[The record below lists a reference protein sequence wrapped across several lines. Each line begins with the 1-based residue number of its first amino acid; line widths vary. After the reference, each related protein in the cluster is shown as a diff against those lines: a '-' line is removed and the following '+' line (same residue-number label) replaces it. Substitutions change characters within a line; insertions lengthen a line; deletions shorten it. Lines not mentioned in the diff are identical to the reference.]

1 MKFNTINH
9 SYYFMKL
16 KTFLCCL
23 VLLVFSKINAQ
34 QYTLWYSQPAKQ
46 WLQALPIGNGS
57 LGGMVFGGVEK
68 EQIQFN
74 ESSLI
79 TGTTSIDGN
88 EKPTVG
94 YYQPFGDVMIDF
106 GNLRAENYRRELRL
120 EDAVHTVTFTTGG
133 INFRR
138 EYFSSYPDKV
148 LVANFTA
155 TKKGSISCSIKLK
168 DAHNG
173 FIQVKGNKIIATG
186 TLPENGMQYESQ
198 LMVINKGGIISIDN
212 SKITVTNANTLC
224 LLLVAGTDFS
234 KDFSKNFKGKHPHGL
249 VEKTI
254 NLAAAKSYSTLRK
267 AHIADYQNLYNRV
280 QLNLGAS
287 PETATLDRLNAV
299 KNGAKDPA
307 LEALLFQ
314 YGRYLLISSS
324 RPGGLPAN
332 LQGIWNNEYKPAW
345 YSQYTT
351 NINLQMNYW
360 LAEPTALTECTAPYF
375 DWVENLARVNK
386 KSTDPKLQTKKGWI
400 AYSTNNIMGG
410 PSTWGL
416 HRPGSA
422 WLSQHFWEHYAFT
435 GDKEFLKNRA
445 YPMLKDVSGYWEDHL
460 VEKEGKLITPDGW
473 SPEHGP
479 GKLEGDRTPYP
490 GVSYDQQIVYDLFT
504 NTIEASAGLDEDWTY
519 RTKITEMRNKL
530 LGPQIGKWGQL
541 QEWMDDVDDPTDHH
555 RHNSHM
561 FAVHPGR
568 QISPLNTPEWAKAA
582 LVSLN
587 ARGDVSTGWST
598 AWKINLFARLGQGNR
613 SYDLVNTLFKKCIL
627 ENLFDTHPPFQIDGN
642 FGYTAGVT
650 EMLLQSH
657 IKEGDHYILQLLPA
671 LPYAWP
677 SGEVKGLRARGGF
690 IVDLTWKEGK
700 MINLTIKSLLGNN
713 LKLLYGT
720 KVISLKSKAG
730 KTTSFNY
737 RLFLN

>member
-9 SYYFMKL
+9 SHYFMIL
-16 KTFLCCL
+16 KRVLCCL
-23 VLLVFSKINAQ
+23 ALLVFSKINAQ
-34 QYTLWYSQPAKQ
+34 QHSLWYAQPAKQ

-79 TGTTSIDGN
+79 TGATSIDGN
-88 EKPTVG
+88 AKPTVG
-94 YYQPFGDVMIDF
+94 YYQPFGDVVIDF

-120 EDAVHTVTFTTGG
+120 QDAVHTVTFTTGG
-133 INFRR
+133 VHFRR
-138 EYFSSYPDKV
+138 EYFASYPDKV

-155 TKKGSISCSIKLK
+155 TKKGSISCFIKLK

-173 FIQVKGNKIIATG
+173 SIQLKGNKIIATG
-186 TLPENGMQYESQ
+186 TLPENGMLYESQ
-198 LMVINKGGIISIDN
+198 LMVINTGGKLSVENSIIRVS
-212 SKITVTNANTLC
+212 NANELR

-234 KDFSKNFKGKHPHGL
+234 KDFSKNFKGDHPHVQL
-249 VEKTI
+249 EKTI
-254 NLAAAKSYSTLRK
+254 QLAAAKSYSTLRK

-287 PETATLDRLNAV
+287 PEKTTLDRLNAV

-345 YSQYTT
+345 YSQFTT

-375 DWVENLARVNK
+375 DWVENLALVNK
-386 KSTDPKLQTKKGWI
+386 KSTDPKLQTTKGWI

-435 GDKEFLKNRA
+435 GDTEFLKNRA

-460 VEKEGKLITPDGW
+460 VEKDGKLITPDGW

-479 GKLEGDRTPYP
+479 GKIEGDRTPYP

-504 NTIEASAGLDEDWTY
+504 NNIEASGALGEDVAY

-541 QEWMDDVDDPTDHH
+541 QEWMDDLDDPIDHH

-568 QISPLNTPEWAKAA
+568 QISPIRTPEWAKAA

-598 AWKINLFARLGQGNR
+598 AWKINLFARLAQGNR
-613 SYDLVNTLFKKCIL
+613 AYDLVNTLFKKCIL

-642 FGYTAGVT
+642 FGYTAGVS

-657 IKEGDHYILQLLPA
+657 IKEGDHYVLQLLPA
-671 LPYAWP
+671 LPDAW
-677 SGEVKGLRARGGF
+677 STGEVKGLRARGGF
-690 IVDLTWKEGK
+690 IVDLTWKDGK
-700 MINLTIKSLLGNN
+700 ITKGRIQSLLGNPVQLIYRN
-713 LKLLYGT
+713 TSRIIPTKKGATLQILDCLK
-720 KVISLKSKAG
+720 
-730 KTTSFNY
+730 
-737 RLFLN
+737 

>member
-9 SYYFMKL
+9 SHYLIKL
-16 KTFLCCL
+16 KTVLCCL
-23 VLLVFSKINAQ
+23 GLLVLSTIHAQ
-34 QYTLWYSQPAKQ
+34 QNTLWYSQPAKQ

-79 TGTTSIDGN
+79 TGATSIEGN
-88 EKPTVG
+88 AKPTVG
-94 YYQPFGDVMIDF
+94 YYQTFGDVVIDF
-106 GNLRAENYRRELRL
+106 GNLRAENYRRVLRL
-120 EDAVHTVTFTTGG
+120 DDAVHAITFTTAGV
-133 INFRR
+133 NFRR
-138 EYFSSYPDKV
+138 EYFASYPDKV

-173 FIQVKGNKIIATG
+173 SIQVKGNKIIATG
-186 TLPENGMQYESQ
+186 TLPENGMHYESQ
-198 LMVINKGGIISIDN
+198 LMVINKGGTIVVDP
-212 SKITVTNANTLC
+212 SKITVSNANELR

-234 KDFSKNFKGKHPHGL
+234 KDFSKNFKGEHPHVQL
-249 VEKTI
+249 EKTI
-254 NLAAAKSYSTLRK
+254 QLAAAKSYSTLRK
-267 AHIADYQNLYNRV
+267 AHIADYQKLYNRV

-287 PETATLDRLNAV
+287 PEMTTLDRLNAI

-386 KSTDPKLQTKKGWI
+386 KSTDPKLQTAKGWI
-400 AYSTNNIMGG
+400 AYSTNNTMGG

-479 GKLEGDRTPYP
+479 GKIEGDRTPYP

-504 NTIEASAGLDEDWTY
+504 NTVEASATLGEDQAY
-519 RTKITEMRNKL
+519 RTTITAMRNKL

-568 QISPLNTPEWAKAA
+568 QISPLLTPEWAKAA

-642 FGYTAGVT
+642 FGYSAGVA

-657 IKEGDHYILQLLPA
+657 LKENDHYVLQLLPA
-671 LPYAWP
+671 LPDAWP
-677 SGEVKGLRARGGF
+677 TGEVKGLRARGGF
-690 IVDLTWKEGK
+690 IVDLTWKDSK
-700 MINLTIKSLLGNN
+700 LTKGVVRSLLGNPVT
-713 LKLLYGT
+713 LLYGD
-720 KVISLKSKAG
+720 K
-730 KTTSFNY
+730 KTTIVTTKGATVSLLQY
-737 RLFLN
+737 LK

>member
-1 MKFNTINH
+1 
-9 SYYFMKL
+9 MKL
-16 KTFLCCL
+16 KTLLNCL
-23 VLLVFSKINAQ
+23 VLLVLSKINAQ
-34 QYTLWYSQPAKQ
+34 QNTLWYSQPAKQ

-57 LGGMVFGGVEK
+57 LGGMVFGGIEK

-79 TGTTSIDGN
+79 TGATSIDGN
-88 EKPTVG
+88 AKPTVG
-94 YYQPFGDVMIDF
+94 YYQPFGDVEIDF
-106 GNLRAENYRRELRL
+106 GNLKAENYRRELRL
-120 EDAVHTVTFTTGG
+120 DDAVHAVKFTTGG
-133 INFRR
+133 VNFRR
-138 EYFSSYPDKV
+138 EYFASYPDKV

-155 TKKGSISCSIKLK
+155 NKKASISFTIKLK

-173 FIQVKGNKIIATG
+173 KTEISGNKIIATG
-186 TLPENGMQYESQ
+186 KLPENGMQYESQ
-198 LMVINKGGIISIDN
+198 LMLINSGG
-212 SKITVTNANTLC
+212 KITVENSTIKVSNANEVR

-234 KDFSKNFKGKHPHGL
+234 KDFSKNFKGEHPHVKL
-249 VEKTI
+249 EKTI
-254 NLAAAKSYSTLRK
+254 QLAAAKSYSTLRK

-280 QLNLGAS
+280 RLNLG
-287 PETATLDRLNAV
+287 ETPKMATLDRLNAL
-299 KNGAKDPA
+299 KNGANDPA
-307 LEALLFQ
+307 LQVLLFQ

-386 KSTDPKLQTKKGWI
+386 KTIDPKLQTTKGWI

-435 GDKEFLKNRA
+435 GDQEFLKNRA

-479 GKLEGDRTPYP
+479 GKIEGDRTLYP
-490 GVSYDQQIVYDLFT
+490 GVSYDQQIVYELFT
-504 NTIEASAGLDEDWTY
+504 NTIEAIGILGEDLAY
-519 RTKITEMRNKL
+519 RNNITEMRNKL

-561 FAVHPGR
+561 FALHPGR
-568 QISPLNTPEWAKAA
+568 QISPLLTPEWAKAA

-613 SYDLVNTLFKKCIL
+613 AYDLVSTLFKKCIL

-642 FGYTAGVT
+642 FGYTAGVA

-657 IKEGDHYILQLLPA
+657 LKEKDKYVLQLLPA
-671 LPYAWP
+671 LPDAWS

-690 IVDLTWKEGK
+690 IVDLTWKKGK
-700 MINLTIKSLLGNN
+700 LIKGVLNSLRGNPV
-713 LKLLYGT
+713 KLLYGEKMCFIST
-720 KVISLKSKAG
+720 KKGEKIKLLNYLK
-730 KTTSFNY
+730 
-737 RLFLN
+737 

>member
-1 MKFNTINH
+1 M
-9 SYYFMKL
+9 
-16 KTFLCCL
+16 L
-23 VLLVFSKINAQ
+23 VAFVAFAKQTSS
-34 QYTLWYSQPAKQ
+34 TESLWYTQPAKQ

-57 LGGMVFGGVEK
+57 LGGMVFGGVGK

-79 TGTTSIDGN
+79 TGTTSINGN

-94 YYQPFGDVMIDF
+94 NYQPFGDVLIDF
-106 GNLRAENYRRELRL
+106 GNLRAENYRRELNL
-120 EDAVHTVTFTTGG
+120 NDAIQTVTFSTGG
-133 INFRR
+133 VNYRR

-155 TKKGSISCSIKLK
+155 NKKGSISCSIKLN

-173 FIQVKGNKIIATG
+173 NIQVKENKIIATG
-186 TLPENGMQYESQ
+186 TLPDNGMQYESQ
-198 LMVINKGGIISIDN
+198 LLVLNKGGKISVEN
-212 SKITVTNANTLC
+212 STITVSNANEVILF
-224 LLLVAGTDFS
+224 LVAGTDFS
-234 KDFSKNFKGKHPHGL
+234 KDFSKNFKGEHPHAL
-249 VEKTI
+249 LEKTI
-254 NLAAAKSYSTLRK
+254 NSAAVKSYSTLRK
-267 AHIADYQNLYNRV
+267 THIADYQNLYNRV
-280 QLNLGAS
+280 QLNLGTTPNTS
-287 PETATLDRLNAV
+287 TLDRLNAV

-351 NINLQMNYW
+351 NINIQMNYW

-386 KSTDPKLQTKKGWI
+386 KTTDPKLQTKRGWI

-422 WLSQHFWEHYAFT
+422 WMSQHFWEHYAFT

-445 YPMLKDVSGYWEDHL
+445 FPMLKDVCGYWEDHL
-460 VEKEGKLITPDGW
+460 VEKDGKLITPDGW

-479 GKLEGDRTPYP
+479 GKVEGDRTPYP
-490 GVSYDQQIVYDLFT
+490 GVSYDQQIVYDLFS
-504 NTIEASAGLDEDWTY
+504 NTVEASSALNEDAKFQS
-519 RTKITEMRNKL
+519 KIAEMRNKL

-561 FAVHPGR
+561 FALHPGR
-568 QISPLNTPEWAKAA
+568 QISPLTTPEWAKAA

-613 SYDLVNTLFKKCIL
+613 AHDLVNTLFKKCIL

-642 FGYTAGVT
+642 FGYTAGVA

-657 IKEGDHYILQLLPA
+657 LKENGNYILQLLPA
-671 LPYAWP
+671 LPENW
-677 SGEVKGLRARGGF
+677 STGEVKGLRARGGF
-690 IVDLTWKEGK
+690 VVDLTWKDGK
-700 MINLTIKSLLGNN
+700 LTKIRLQSLQGNPAKVMYAN
-713 LKLLYGT
+713 KFYFISAKKREIIDLLKF
-720 KVISLKSKAG
+720 LK
-730 KTTSFNY
+730 
-737 RLFLN
+737 

>member
-9 SYYFMKL
+9 SHYLIKL
-16 KTFLCCL
+16 KTVLCCL
-23 VLLVFSKINAQ
+23 GLLVLSTIHAQ
-34 QYTLWYSQPAKQ
+34 QNTLWYSQPAKQ

-79 TGTTSIDGN
+79 TGATSIEGN
-88 EKPTVG
+88 AKPTVG
-94 YYQPFGDVMIDF
+94 YYQTFGDVVIDF
-106 GNLRAENYRRELRL
+106 GNLRAENYRRVLRL
-120 EDAVHTVTFTTGG
+120 DDAVHAITFTTAGV
-133 INFRR
+133 NFRR
-138 EYFSSYPDKV
+138 EYFASYPDKV

-173 FIQVKGNKIIATG
+173 SIQVKGNKIIATG
-186 TLPENGMQYESQ
+186 TLPENGMHYESQ
-198 LMVINKGGIISIDN
+198 LMVINKGGTIVVDP
-212 SKITVTNANTLC
+212 SKITVSNANELR

-234 KDFSKNFKGKHPHGL
+234 KDFSKNFKGEHPHVQL
-249 VEKTI
+249 EKTI
-254 NLAAAKSYSTLRK
+254 QLAAAKSYSTLRK
-267 AHIADYQNLYNRV
+267 AHIADYQKLYNRV

-287 PETATLDRLNAV
+287 PEMTTLDRLNAI

-375 DWVENLARVNK
+375 DWVENLALVNK
-386 KSTDPKLQTKKGWI
+386 KSSDPKLQTAKGWI
-400 AYSTNNIMGG
+400 AYSTNNTMGG

-479 GKLEGDRTPYP
+479 GKIEGDRTPYP

-504 NTIEASAGLDEDWTY
+504 NTVEASASLGEDQAY
-519 RTKITEMRNKL
+519 RTTITAMRNKL

-568 QISPLNTPEWAKAA
+568 QISPLLTPEWAKAA

-642 FGYTAGVT
+642 FGYTAGVA

-657 IKEGDHYILQLLPA
+657 LKENDHYVLQLLPA
-671 LPYAWP
+671 LPDAWP
-677 SGEVKGLRARGGF
+677 TGEVKGLRARGGF
-690 IVDLTWKEGK
+690 IVDLTWKDSK
-700 MINLTIKSLLGNN
+700 LTKGVVRSLLGNPVT
-713 LKLLYGT
+713 LLYGD
-720 KVISLKSKAG
+720 K
-730 KTTSFNY
+730 KTTIVTTKGATVSLQQY
-737 RLFLN
+737 LK